1 MLHTAHVS
9 HHLPGRLRLKMPRAK
24 GDPLWCQHLRQVLLG
39 LPGLTQVEI
48 NPVTGSILLHYAAEQ
63 HGEFLRQLAAQ
74 ATHADLFALQPP
86 ALSEAETLART
97 IETEAE
103 VLATQ
108 SETAR
113 RIVTGVEQFNLA
125 VKRAT
130 GNTLDLNVLLPLGL
144 AFYAFFEVGAEVT
157 TPLWVTLGIF
167 SFNSF
172 VALHAPRLRPARA
185 EPPVSHA
192 ARVLAGAAPRRR
204 KARPTVQSRKP

>member
-9 HHLPGRLRLKMPRAK
+9 HHLPSRLRLKVPRAK
-24 GDPLWCQHLRQVLLG
+24 GDPPWCQHLRQVLLG
-39 LPGLTQVEI
+39 LPGLTRVEI
-48 NPVTGSILLHYAAEQ
+48 NPVTGSVLLHYDAAQ
-63 HGEFLRQLAAQ
+63 HEEFLRQLTAY
-74 ATHADLFALQPP
+74 ATHADLFALRPP

-97 IETEAE
+97 IEAEAG

-113 RIVTGVEQFNLA
+113 RIVTGVEQLNIA
-125 VKRAT
+125 IKRAT

-172 VALHAPRLRPARA
+172 VALHAARHGSARA
-185 EPPVSHA
+185 ELPVRHA
-192 ARVLAGAAPRRR
+192 TRAPAGAAPRQ
-204 KARPTVQSRKP
+204 KARHAARSRKL